1 MFTYSE
7 RPGTPAAERPHQV
20 PIPVR
25 KERNRVL
32 RELAAE
38 KNLEFR
44 RAMVGRTLS
53 VVTLEQGAL
62 SDNFLKVE
70 LAAPRGANRLLD
82 VRIGAVTVGGLREQA
97 ELMVL
102 Q

>member
-1 MFTYSE
+1 M
-7 RPGTPAAERPHQV
+7 A
-20 PIPVR
+20 VR

-32 RELAAE
+32 RELAAG
-38 KNLEFR
+38 KNLAFR

-70 LAAPRGANRLLD
+70 LAAPRAANRLLD
-82 VRIGAVTVGGLREQA
+82 VRIGAVTAGGLREQA
-97 ELMVL
+97 ALMVL
-102 Q
+102 